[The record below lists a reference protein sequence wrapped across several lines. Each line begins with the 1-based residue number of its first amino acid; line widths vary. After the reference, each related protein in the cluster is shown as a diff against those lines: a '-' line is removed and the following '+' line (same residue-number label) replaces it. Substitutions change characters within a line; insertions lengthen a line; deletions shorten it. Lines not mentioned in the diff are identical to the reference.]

1 MKRIFIVLTFL
12 SLLLCVS
19 CERDN
24 TKALRENFQT
34 LETCGIC
41 EEETMVLSIDM
52 TKYQYWCNPSKG
64 LYRFTDENGTQDLTL
79 TLTGGEPS
87 EDGGVD
93 GVISGT
99 LGQSGMKLT
108 DLYILK
114 KTSNMVWL
122 WSDSDRCG
130 IILPAWGTVNR

>member
-1 MKRIFIVLTFL
+1 MKRLFIILVTLP
-12 SLLLCVS
+12 LLCVS
-19 CERDN
+19 CELDN

-34 LETCGIC
+34 LETYGIC
-41 EEETMVLSIDM
+41 KGETMILSIDM
-52 TKYQYWCNPSKG
+52 SKYQYMCNPSKG
-64 LYRFTDENGTQDLTL
+64 IYRFTDDSGQNDLTL

-87 EDGGVD
+87 EDGYVQGS
-93 GVISGT
+93 ISST
-99 LGQSGMKLT
+99 LGQNGLKLT

-114 KTSNMVWL
+114 KSSSMAWL

>member
-1 MKRIFIVLTFL
+1 MKKLFIILA
-12 SLLLCVS
+12 SLLLLCSS
-19 CERDN
+19 CSHDD

-41 EEETMVLSIDM
+41 KGETMLLTVDM
-52 TKYQYWCNPSKG
+52 SKYQYWCSPSKG

-87 EDGGVD
+87 TDGKVQ

-99 LGQSGMKLT
+99 LGQSGMKLA

-114 KTSNMVWL
+114 KTATMVWL
-122 WSDSDRCG
+122 WSDSDKSG